1 MAPPF
6 LSMNKLK
13 KRDGYSF
20 PKLMELSFSTRMPVA
35 SFLSSWLSVKP
46 GGESKAKMLP
56 KDVKVLVYY
65 LIKSFHPN
73 VL

>member
-13 KRDGYSF
+13 KRDGYSL
-20 PKLMELSFSTRMPVA
+20 PKLMELNFSTRMPVA
-35 SFLSSWLSVKP
+35 SFFSSWLSVKP
-46 GGESKAKMLP
+46 GGVSKAKMLP
-56 KDVKVLVYY
+56 KNVRVPVSY
-65 LIKSFHPN
+65 LITSCSPN

>member
-13 KRDGYSF
+13 KRDGDSL
-20 PKLMELSFSTRMPVA
+20 PKLMELSVSTRMPVA
-35 SFLSSWLSVKP
+35 SFFSSWLSVKP

-56 KDVKVLVYY
+56 KDVRVPAYY
-65 LIKSFHPN
+65 LIKSCHPN